1 LPLPQLGSD
10 QSWSGIKV
18 TTPPPEYNGTVSL
31 SLEKIEGWK
40 LEDAKARLSEV
51 VHLARDHAP
60 QRITV
65 RGKDA
70 VVMVSAKDFAR
81 LLPLL
86 EQPSL
91 HGLLSHSPLNRLDCE
106 QPGAQM
112 PVRDIEL

>member
-1 LPLPQLGSD
+1 MATFPTESN
-10 QSWSGIKV
+10 SF
-18 TTPPPEYNGTVSL
+18 VSL

-51 VHLARDHAP
+51 VRLARDHAP

-65 RGKDA
+65 RGEDA
-70 VVMVSAKDFAR
+70 VVMVSAKDFAK

-91 HGLLSHSPLNRLDCE
+91 HSLLSNSPLNRLDFE

>member
-1 LPLPQLGSD
+1 MATS
-10 QSWSGIKV
+10 SS
-18 TTPPPEYNGTVSL
+18 ESNGVVSP
-31 SLEKIEGWK
+31 SLDKIEGWK

-51 VHLARDHAP
+51 VRLARDHAP

-65 RGKDA
+65 RGEDA

-91 HGLLSHSPLNRLDCE
+91 HGLLSHSPLNRLDFE

-112 PVRDIEL
+112 PVRNIEL

>member
-1 LPLPQLGSD
+1 MAISPSE
-10 QSWSGIKV
+10 SNSV
-18 TTPPPEYNGTVSL
+18 VSP

-51 VHLARDHAP
+51 VRLARDHAP

-91 HGLLSHSPLNRLDCE
+91 HGLLSHSPLNRLDFE
-106 QPGAQM
+106 HPGGPM